1 MELHELSH
9 EEEVVLVG
17 LLRDVAQADGRYS
30 AAEKAHIDALRAA
43 LGGERFDAAIRV
55 ARERFPSRDALKNA
69 AREITRQQARVLIFA
84 ELTAL
89 AAADGTSSEEE
100 KPLAWLAS
108 WWSLPHA

>member
-30 AAEKAHIDALRAA
+30 AAEKAHIDALRAEFGA
-43 LGGERFDAAIRV
+43 ARFDAAIGA
-55 ARERFPSRDALKNA
+55 ARERFTSREALKNA
-69 AREITRQQARVLIFA
+69 AREISRQEARVLIFA
-84 ELTAL
+84 QLTAL

-108 WWSLPHA
+108 WWNLPHA

>member
-1 MELHELSH
+1 
-9 EEEVVLVG
+9 
-17 LLRDVAQADGRYS
+17 
-30 AAEKAHIDALRAA
+30 
-43 LGGERFDAAIRV
+43 
-55 ARERFPSRDALKNA
+55 LKNA